1 MLFVTLLFYFRLIK
15 QALVSASEGE
25 LCWVTI
31 SPISQFCAPFSLI
44 VFPSPYMQCLTTEGN
59 EGGGR
64 GESGTAF
71 SMRVEL
77 ADTQLLPHPNY
88 HLCEVALGAELDAG
102 FLSENI

>member
-1 MLFVTLLFYFRLIK
+1 MPVR
-15 QALVSASEGE
+15 VN
-25 LCWVTI
+25 CWVMV
-31 SPISQFCAPFSLI
+31 SLISQFYAPLSLI
-44 VFPSPYMQCLTTEGN
+44 IFPRLCVQCLTTEGN
-59 EGGGR
+59 EGGDR

-102 FLSENI
+102 FLSENMLLRHACRDPFFFP